1 MKIKYQFTNEAVTI
15 EVEDQ
20 WATVLV
26 DLDREEYND
35 NHRETRRHCS
45 LDALNQDDT
54 LIPSDTNVE
63 ADILTKCDYEQ
74 LHTAISKLQPQQREL
89 VMRVHFGGEKLAD
102 IARAEGVSKMALTN
116 RMKKIYASLQ
126 KKMK

>member
-1 MKIKYQFTNEAVTI
+1 MKIKYQFANETVTI

-102 IARAEGVSKMALTN
+102 IARAEGVSKAALTD
-116 RMKKIYASLQ
+116 RMNKIYRSLE
-126 KKMK
+126 KKLR

>member
-1 MKIKYQFTNEAVTI
+1 MKIKYEFANETVTI

-45 LDALNQDDT
+45 LDALNLDDT
-54 LIPSDTNVE
+54 YLPSDVDVE
-63 ADILTKCDYEQ
+63 ADVFRKADRTRLYEV
-74 LHTAISKLQPQQREL
+74 IGELQPQQKDL

-102 IARAEGVSKMALTN
+102 IARAEGVSRMALTN
-116 RMKKIYASLQ
+116 RMKKIYAALE
-126 KKMK
+126 KKLR

>member
-1 MKIKYQFTNEAVTI
+1 MKIKYQFANETVTI

-74 LHTAISKLQPQQREL
+74 LYKAISALQPQQREL
-89 VMRVHFGGEKLAD
+89 VVRVHFGGEKLAD
-102 IARAEGVSKMALTN
+102 IARAEGVSKAALTD
-116 RMKKIYASLQ
+116 RMKKIYRSLE
-126 KKMK
+126 KKLR

>member
-1 MKIKYQFTNEAVTI
+1 MKIKYQFANETVTI

-63 ADILTKCDYEQ
+63 ADILAKCDYEQ
-74 LHTAISKLQPQQREL
+74 LHKAISALQPQQQEL

-102 IARAEGVSKMALTN
+102 IARAEGVSKAALTD
-116 RMKKIYASLQ
+116 RMKKIYRSLE
-126 KKMK
+126 KKLR